1 MKRPL
6 LAGLFLGLVF
16 AADAGAFGRRVFSCG
31 CGYSSYYAPT
41 YYQAPAAPAY
51 TPPAISYTDPDWR
64 TKIVELLQT
73 QAKYEGQIRVSANEH
88 NVFMETVKALGLY
101 GVQGYG
107 GKVPLPQGYGG
118 YGQSLQYGNFGVQGD
133 TIYGYS
139 VNTRADYYGQLD
151 PMALIQASSRALDRG
166 QDYLAAA
173 HSGTLDV
180 FKSGLEGQARAAEI
194 RAFGQ
199 AFKEAM
205 QKTSVRT
212 KETYIGNAPQV
223 VMPPAN
229 GVMSMDAFMAMARQ
243 DCGACHTGPKGE
255 KNRTAFNLED
265 YPKFSLEQKAI
276 VHGRLLTHDA
286 KLRMP
291 RLADGGGGQLPI
303 DKIREWLS
311 H

>member
-6 LAGLFLGLVF
+6 LAGLAFLALV
-16 AADAGAFGRRVFSCG
+16 AVADASGRRYFSA
-31 CGYSSYYAPT
+31 GYYYYPAGYYEVQGNYTAPT
-41 YYQAPAAPAY
+41 
-51 TPPAISYTDPDWR
+51 INYTDPDWR
-64 TKIVELLQT
+64 SKIVDLLKT
-73 QAKYEGQIRVSANEH
+73 QAQYEGQIRVSANEH
-88 NVFMETVKALGLY
+88 NAFMETVQKLGLY

-107 GKVPLPQGYGG
+107 GKVPLPQG

-139 VNTRADYYGQLD
+139 VNTQADYYGQLD
-151 PMALIQASSRALDRG
+151 PMALIQAASRSLEKAQEYTG
-166 QDYLAAA
+166 QA
-173 HSGTLDV
+173 HAGTLDV

-205 QKTSVRT
+205 AKTSVRT
-212 KETYIGNAPQV
+212 KETIIGTAPQV

-229 GVMSMDAFMAMARQ
+229 GGMSMDAFMVMARQ
-243 DCGACHTGPKGE
+243 DCGSCHTGPKGE